1 MAKDKAIGANEA
13 EAKMEKEEVRKA
25 AKIVVVKA
33 AFKQKQKVGLT
44 GQKMLPMKNA
54 VKRWIVTNSEIYHQ
68 KYRKL

>member
-1 MAKDKAIGANEA
+1 MGKVMKLVA
-13 EAKMEKEEVRKA
+13 
-25 AKIVVVKA
+25 VKA

-68 KYRKL
+68 KYRKR